1 MRFWPF
7 GNDKDGGDV
16 EFASRVVTG
25 EAADHATLRGKITV
39 HFASPRLRDRADE
52 LADAAASTLRATF
65 EGAPT
70 ASALLGTETSL
81 GAAVLETLPREEVRS
96 VDVVA
101 IHVVGDTLQPTSAR
115 LPSSRPPPA
124 AAAPAPR
131 RMSSSQM
138 LAVRDSRLIPEGAS
152 PEVVGD
158 AIVPL
163 LRDASTRTLVGVLRA
178 YDLSI
183 VRHVEIDPRASGDFG
198 ELVPQSTAAPG
209 RFADDRADELA
220 RWEHKLGAQVMG
232 GLKDEAATVA
242 VFFLHS
248 NLSGS
253 GLDPRLVVAILER
266 AAASGFPGGAP
277 LANLARYLQGAHSS
291 SAHELAARTLSLLGA
306 ESSRG
311 DAFTNVITPTLQ
323 SLQDDFAFVAQQIML
338 SGVRSP

>member
-25 EAADHATLRGKITV
+25 EAADGATLRGKITA
-39 HFASPRLRDRADE
+39 HFASPRRRDRADE
-52 LADAAASTLRATF
+52 LADAAAGTLRATF
-65 EGAPT
+65 ENAPAAT
-70 ASALLGTETSL
+70 DLLGAE
-81 GAAVLETLPREEVRS
+81 AALAASVLETLPREEVRS
-96 VDVVA
+96 IDVVA
-101 IHVVGDTLQPTSAR
+101 VHVVGDTVQPAPAH
-115 LPSSRPPPA
+115 LPSSRPPPPTA
-124 AAAPAPR
+124 TPAPR

-152 PEVVGD
+152 TEVVGD

-209 RFADDRADELA
+209 RFADERADELA
-220 RWEHKLGAQVMG
+220 RWEAKLGGQVMN
-232 GLKDEAATVA
+232 GLKDESATVV

-253 GLDPRLVVAILER
+253 GLDPKLVVGILER
-266 AAASGFPGGAP
+266 AAASAFPGGAP

-291 SAHELAARTLSLLGA
+291 SAQELAARTLAMLGA
-306 ESSRG
+306 EAARV
-311 DAFTNVITPTLQ
+311 DAFTTVITPTLQ

-338 SGVRSP
+338 SGVRSA